1 MIDFMFIHILNLNV
15 SFSDSPNGL
24 TVRQLFVFL
33 KENIIFDIFEN
44 ELTEMNV
51 FTDEISKEYIN
62 KVPGNSY
69 KIEKILKLFIKTK
82 RCKDLIECMRKS
94 SSHRHVF
101 DRIQEYQSCEAKN
114 ALNSKKYVLKYNYSF
129 RFVKKTTNVLGSI

>member
-1 MIDFMFIHILNLNV
+1 M
-15 SFSDSPNGL
+15 
-24 TVRQLFVFL
+24 FL

-69 KIEKILKLFIKTK
+69 RIEKILKLFIKTK
-82 RCKDLIECMRKS
+82 KCKDFIECMRKS

-101 DRIQEYQSCEAKN
+101 DRIQEYQKYEAKN
-114 ALNSKKYVLKYNYSF
+114 ALKSKKYVLKNNYSS
-129 RFVKKTTNVLGSI
+129 RFVRNPNVFRAI

>member
-1 MIDFMFIHILNLNV
+1 M
-15 SFSDSPNGL
+15 
-24 TVRQLFVFL
+24 FL

-62 KVPGNSY
+62 KVPGKSY
-69 KIEKILKLFIKTK
+69 RIEKILKLFIKTK
-82 RCKDLIECMRKS
+82 KCKDFIECMRKS

-101 DRIQEYQSCEAKN
+101 DRIQEYQKCEEKK
-114 ALNSKKYVLKYNYSF
+114 ALKSKKYVLKNNYSF
-129 RFVKKTTNVLGSI
+129 RFVRNPNVFRAI

>member
-1 MIDFMFIHILNLNV
+1 MAQQYQDDC
-15 SFSDSPNGL
+15 SNGL

-62 KVPGNSY
+62 KVPGKSY
-69 KIEKILKLFIKTK
+69 RIEKILKLFIKTK
-82 RCKDLIECMRKS
+82 KM
-94 SSHRHVF
+94 
-101 DRIQEYQSCEAKN
+101 Q
-114 ALNSKKYVLKYNYSF
+114 
-129 RFVKKTTNVLGSI
+129 RFH

>member
-1 MIDFMFIHILNLNV
+1 MQVLSFNIYF
-15 SFSDSPNGL
+15 FSDNLTGL

-44 ELTEMNV
+44 ELTEMNI

-69 KIEKILKLFIKTK
+69 RIEKILKLLIKTN
-82 RCKDLIECMRKS
+82 RCKEFIACMHKS
-94 SSHRHVF
+94 SSHRHVS
-101 DRIQEYQSCEAKN
+101 DRIQEYQRYLAKN
-114 ALNSKKYVLKYNYSF
+114 NLKSKKYVF
-129 RFVKKTTNVLGSI
+129 